1 MTAGRT
7 SLAERLAITELAQTE
22 RMARDRR
29 PWELMDGC
37 YHPEGTKVFLSWFDG
52 EA

>member
-1 MTAGRT
+1 MTAGLT

-22 RMARDRR
+22 RIARDWRQ
-29 PWELMDGC
+29 WVLMVGC
-37 YHPEGTKVFLSWFDG
+37 DHPEGTKVFLSWFDG